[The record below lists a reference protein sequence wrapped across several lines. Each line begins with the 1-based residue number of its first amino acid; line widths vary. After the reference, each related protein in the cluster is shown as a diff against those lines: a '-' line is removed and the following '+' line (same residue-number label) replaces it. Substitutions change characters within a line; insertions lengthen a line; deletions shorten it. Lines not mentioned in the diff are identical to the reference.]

1 MSVIVVTVIQKQLI
15 QLLQGQEELGKMETV
30 TVSSGKVVFLLPLTP
45 VEVLLHLGFS
55 QGRIHTPEPLLGL
68 SVPGLFTSPAGSL

>member
-30 TVSSGKVVFLLPLTP
+30 AVSSGKVVFLLPLTL
-45 VEVLLHLGFS
+45 VEVLLHWHFLPKGES
-55 QGRIHTPEPLLGL
+55 EHQN
-68 SVPGLFTSPAGSL
+68 LF

>member
-30 TVSSGKVVFLLPLTP
+30 AVSSGKVVFLLPLTL
-45 VEVLLHLGFS
+45 VEVLLH
-55 QGRIHTPEPLLGL
+55 
-68 SVPGLFTSPAGSL
+68 